1 MTTEIERKYVLNT
14 YATIATEFSHT
25 RHHVWN
31 FVKEFLRDKQPLYGL
46 DIGCGNGKNMI
57 HDNMIGVDN
66 NEVFVNMCKQKGKR
80 VTRADCC
87 ELPFE
92 NDEFDYCLC
101 ISVVHHLSTEDR
113 RLLCVR
119 ELIRVLKPGGYGILN
134 IWSQEHQEKRRF
146 VSGDNYVE
154 WKSRDSNKQPQL
166 RYYHIMNHD
175 MFVNMVDRFDEHAR
189 VMDIK
194 NEKGNWVVTF
204 MKK

>member
-1 MTTEIERKYVLNT
+1 MTTVIEQKYVLDT

-25 RHHVWN
+25 RYHVWN
-31 FVKEFLRDKQPLYGL
+31 FVKEFLKDKQHINGL

-57 HDNMIGVDN
+57 HDNMTGIDS
-66 NEVFVNMCKQKGKR
+66 NEAFVTICRENKKN
-80 VTRADCC
+80 VLLADCC
-87 ELPFE
+87 ELPFG

-113 RLLCVR
+113 RLLCIR
-119 ELIRVLKPGGYGILN
+119 ELIRVLKPGGCGILN
-134 IWSQEHQEKRRF
+134 IWSQEYQENRRF

-154 WKSRDSNKQPQL
+154 WKSRDTTKHPQL
-166 RYYHIMNHD
+166 RYYHIMNRD
-175 MFVNMVDRFDEHAR
+175 MFMNMVDRFGEYVR
-189 VMDIK
+189 VLNIK